1 MIENKVL
8 GKLLPSH
15 ESIQIILNKVRDKY
29 QIPEI
34 SPSDDGMEEI
44 LRHGLDLDWI
54 IIHSEIL
61 ENIKASPDI
70 FPEKYRRLYK
80 VLNNYQEK
88 ISNEP
93 ELEKVSQEFRD
104 NFKTMMDLLMSQFLP
119 IVQEMDIFFRTIAD
133 LSVEYLFTGKA
144 REVPENW
151 FLRFYEMNSFGEKVL
166 VMQTNAAV
174 DPDEAAEKFKKKFKA
189 TYGKRKVKLTEK
201 HVKTADLLRMR
212 WEGKSYQYIIEEIEL
227 GNPKDFQNKPNNR
240 HPASVRRKRDKLR
253 QSFYRMKNDLNKVL
267 L

>member
-1 MIENKVL
+1 MIENQVL

-15 ESIQIILNKVRDKY
+15 ESIQSILKEIRYKY

-34 SPSDDGMEEI
+34 SPTDEGMEII
-44 LRHGLDLDWI
+44 LRQELDLDWK

-61 ENIKASPDI
+61 EKIKASPDI

-80 VLNNYQEK
+80 LLNNYQEK

-93 ELEKVSQEFRD
+93 ELEKVSKEFRD
-104 NFKTMMDLLMSQFLP
+104 NFNTIMDLFMSQFLP
-119 IVQEMDIFFRTIAD
+119 IVQEMDIFFHTITD
-133 LSVEYLFTGKA
+133 LSVEYLITGVA

-189 TYGKRKVKLTEK
+189 TYGKRKIKLTEK
-201 HVKTADLLRMR
+201 HVKTADFLRMR
-212 WEGKSYQYIIEEIEL
+212 WEGKSYQYLIEEIEL
-227 GNPKDFQNKPNNR
+227 RNPKEFQNKPNSR
-240 HPASVRRKRDKLR
+240 HSASKRRKNDKIR
-253 QSFYRMKNDLNKVL
+253 QQMNRMIKDLNKVL

>member
-1 MIENKVL
+1 MIENKIL

-15 ESIQIILNKVRDKY
+15 EIIQSILGGIRDKY

-34 SPSDDGMEEI
+34 SPSDEGMKVL
-44 LRHGLDLDWI
+44 LRHYLEFDWI
-54 IIHSEIL
+54 SIHSEIL
-61 ENIKASPDI
+61 EKLKMSPDI
-70 FPEKYRRLYK
+70 FPDKYRKLYQ
-80 VLNNYQEK
+80 VLKNYQQDG
-88 ISNEP
+88 INEP
-93 ELEKVSQEFRD
+93 DLVKVSKEFRD
-104 NFKTMMDLLMSQFLP
+104 NFITMMDLFMSQFLP
-119 IVQEMDIFFRTIAD
+119 IIHEMDKFFHTIAD
-133 LSVEYLFTGKA
+133 LSVEYLITGEA

-212 WEGKSYQYIIEEIEL
+212 WEGKSYQYIIEEFEL
-227 GNPKDFQNKPNNR
+227 RNPKEFQNKPNNR
-240 HPASVRRKRDKLR
+240 HPASVRRKEDKLR
-253 QSFYRMKNDLNKVL
+253 QSYYRMKKDLNKVL